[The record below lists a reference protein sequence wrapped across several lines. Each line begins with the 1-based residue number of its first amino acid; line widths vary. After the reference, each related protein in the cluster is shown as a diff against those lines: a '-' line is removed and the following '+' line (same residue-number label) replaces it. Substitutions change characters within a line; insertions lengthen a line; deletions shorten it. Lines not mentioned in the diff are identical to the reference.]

1 MSQSSHFSNSQYV
14 KSGYFEAYKE
24 QRDQEKKKTIAA
36 VGCGVIAIILLT
48 LYITGGGAG
57 AGAGKP
63 PPAVVARA
71 CREECAAANLRC
83 DIICKDFMS
92 EPGDVFEACKGGCQ
106 RAGLEDC
113 RRACSLG
120 SVDACVSAAEKD
132 VEASCQGM
140 RDSPTKMNRC
150 KLGVEHVVIPACNQ
164 GMRIINTLM
173 ESS

>member
-71 CREECAAANLRC
+71 CSEECAAANLRC

-92 EPGDVFEACKGGCQ
+92 EPGDVFEACKVGANAQGLKTVAVRAALAVLMHACLQREGC
-106 RAGLEDC
+106 R
-113 RRACSLG
+113 SLMPRH
-120 SVDACVSAAEKD
+120 A
-132 VEASCQGM
+132 
-140 RDSPTKMNRC
+140 
-150 KLGVEHVVIPACNQ
+150 
-164 GMRIINTLM
+164 
-173 ESS
+173 